1 VGKRV
6 DGLGKQVIK
15 VNVDLI
21 GKVPSWGI
29 AETEEL
35 EDIEMTDYDKV
46 KEVEARNDRLV
57 LSGSSEGVFRARFVA
72 ISFRPEITQQ
82 TATCYLS
89 SSEQIQYHD
98 AQLFRALGL
107 HANHLYTISRNT

>member
-1 VGKRV
+1 MRRKGTGLRVWQEKRK
-6 DGLGKQVIK
+6 GF
-15 VNVDLI
+15 
-21 GKVPSWGI
+21 WGYQDDRI
-29 AETEEL
+29 
-35 EDIEMTDYDKV
+35 I
-46 KEVEARNDRLV
+46 EVEARNNWLV
-57 LSGSSEGVFRARFVA
+57 LSGSSEGVYRARFGS

-98 AQLFRALGL
+98 AQLFKALGL

>member
-1 VGKRV
+1 
-6 DGLGKQVIK
+6 
-15 VNVDLI
+15 
-21 GKVPSWGI
+21 
-29 AETEEL
+29 
-35 EDIEMTDYDKV
+35 
-46 KEVEARNDRLV
+46 
-57 LSGSSEGVFRARFVA
+57 VFRARFVA